1 MPGLLYCRERER
13 DRGKERGEAR
23 GGRGV
28 SLLESLRAG

>member
-1 MPGLLYCRERER
+1 MLWPIVLQRRR
-13 DRGKERGEAR
+13 DEGV

>member
-1 MPGLLYCRERER
+1 MPGLLYYRGEGDEREKR
-13 DRGKERGEAR
+13 D